1 MGTLCC
7 APFVCFGTIFQDY
20 VGSYETPPT
29 PPNFLK
35 EGRER
40 GARKSFVAQI
50 KKGFT
55 RRREE
60 FTVEVLFSDETAL
73 RKGYIS
79 IKDTIYTS

>member
-35 EGRER
+35 GREK
-40 GARKSFVAQI
+40 GARKSFIAQI
-50 KKGFT
+50 KKCFT
-55 RRREE
+55 RRRKE

>member
-35 EGRER
+35 GREK
-40 GARKSFVAQI
+40 GARKSFIAQI

-73 RKGYIS
+73 RKGYI
-79 IKDTIYTS
+79 KTQHTRK

>member
-35 EGRER
+35 GREK
-40 GARKSFVAQI
+40 GARNSFIAQI
-50 KKGFT
+50 VFEKVFYPKEGG
-55 RRREE
+55 
-60 FTVEVLFSDETAL
+60 VH
-73 RKGYIS
+73 G
-79 IKDTIYTS
+79 